1 MPSTYLLRSGMHSA
15 CLHRAP
21 SETEKAGAGWAG
33 GGGCECTLQGI
44 WMVCVICLECLLDSD
59 VLPTRVKEQGRKA
72 SGPLRLR
79 KNFLVVLDSRGVLLE
94 ALGG

>member
-1 MPSTYLLRSGMHSA
+1 MPSTCLLRAGMHSA

-33 GGGCECTLQGI
+33 AGDCECTQQGI
-44 WMVCVICLECLLDSD
+44 WMVCVICLGCLLDSD

-72 SGPLRLR
+72 SGPRRLC
-79 KNFLVVLDSRGVLLE
+79 KDFLVVLDSRGVILE